1 MLEQYIIKNGKKLRY
16 GYTTGSCAVAAAV
29 AATKMLF
36 ESMICDVID
45 ITTNNGTKLMLDIHD
60 IRKTESYVV
69 CSVIKDSGDDP
80 DITNGIK
87 IFAKVSVSDFK
98 GIEITGG
105 KGVGTVTKKGLP
117 VEVGK
122 PAINPG
128 PMGNIINEVA
138 KVLPENKG
146 VEIEL
151 YIPEGEE
158 IAKKTFNPKLGIVGG
173 ISIIGTTGIVEP
185 MSEDA
190 LKESLALEL
199 SVLKAQGIQEV
210 IFSPGNYG
218 RNFSGQL
225 GLKDDAHI
233 KTSNYIGF
241 MMDKAAIYGIKKIL
255 WVGHIG
261 KMIKVAGGIFNTHSK
276 HADARMEILAAH
288 CIQADIPVDIC
299 KKVLE
304 SITTDEAIEYI
315 KENKNDLVFRNIAHK
330 ISKQCEQRVNGDI
343 EVGTIIFSNVHGQL
357 GVCPKGKEWIEAFK
371 NE

>member
-1 MLEQYIIKNGKKLRY
+1 MLNRYVFKNGKKLRC
-16 GYTTGSCAVAAAV
+16 GYTTGSCAVAAGV

-36 ESMICDVID
+36 EKITYDVIS

-60 IRKTESYVV
+60 IKVNPSFVA
-69 CSVIKDSGDDP
+69 CSVTKDSGDDP

-87 IFAKVSVSDFK
+87 IFAKARESDVK
-98 GIEITGG
+98 GIKITGG
-105 KGVGTVTKKGLP
+105 KGIGVVTKKGLP

-122 PAINPG
+122 AAINPG
-128 PMGNIINEVA
+128 PIENIRSEVS
-138 KVLPENKG
+138 KVLPQDKG
-146 VEIEL
+146 VEIEFS
-151 YIPEGEE
+151 IPEGEN

-199 SVLKAQGIQEV
+199 SVLKGEGVQNV

-218 RNFSGQL
+218 RNFSREL
-225 GLKDDAHI
+225 GLKEEVHI

-241 MMDKAAIYGIKKIL
+241 MLDKALEYEFKRIL

-288 CIQADIPVDIC
+288 CINADIPVHIC
-299 KKVLE
+299 KKVLR

-315 KENKNDLVFRNIAHK
+315 KESKNEMVFQNIAHK
-330 ISKQCEQRVNGDI
+330 ISQQCSNRVNHEI
-343 EVGTIIFSNVHGQL
+343 ELGTIIFSNVHGLL
-357 GVCPKGKEWIEAFK
+357 GACPNGKQWIEAFG